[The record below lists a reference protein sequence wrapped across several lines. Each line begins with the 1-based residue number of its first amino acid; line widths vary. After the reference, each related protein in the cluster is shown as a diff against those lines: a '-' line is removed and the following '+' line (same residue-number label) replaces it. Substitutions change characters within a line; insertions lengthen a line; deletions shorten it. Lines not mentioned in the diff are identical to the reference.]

1 MVTVS
6 VRDRSE
12 PKGGLIDCI
21 EFYAMTKNLQDNAS
35 FRVWIGKL
43 FQFDKGLTIRYMNQ
57 EQARFMNPENRAIYN
72 DLLELNGLQRF
83 SI

>member
-1 MVTVS
+1 MVLVS
-6 VRDRSE
+6 VRDRDE

-43 FQFDKGLTIRYMNQ
+43 FQFDKGLTIRYMNDQ
-57 EQARFMNPENRAIYN
+57 QHRFINPENRAIYN

-83 SI
+83 VI